1 MKIGGIISLIL
12 GVLNLIIGIG
22 GLSTQYADQAGG
34 KIGFGIGAIVLGI
47 YLLNR
52 ANKKKEEQQEKD
64 DMEKFQQEGSDSI
77 F

>member
-1 MKIGGIISLIL
+1 MKIGGIISLII
-12 GVLNLIIGIG
+12 GVVNLIIGIG

-52 ANKKKEEQQEKD
+52 AKKKKEEQLEKD
-64 DMEKFQQEGSDSI
+64 KWNKGQ
-77 F
+77 

>member
-1 MKIGGIISLIL
+1 MKVGGIIALIF

-22 GLSTQYADQAGG
+22 ALSSKYADQAGG

-52 ANKKKEEQQEKD
+52 ANQKKEEQNKKD
-64 DMEKFQQEGSDSI
+64 DWSNGKN
-77 F
+77 

>member
-1 MKIGGIISLIL
+1 MKIGGVISLIL

-22 GLSTQYADQAGG
+22 GLSTQYADQASG
-34 KIGFGIGAIVLGI
+34 KIGFGIGAIVLGV

-64 DMEKFQQEGSDSI
+64 KWNKSQ
-77 F
+77 

>member
-1 MKIGGIISLIL
+1 MKVGGIISLIF

-22 GLSTQYADQAGG
+22 GLSTQYADQASG

-52 ANKKKEEQQEKD
+52 ANQKKEEQMEKD
-64 DMEKFQQEGSDSI
+64 KWNNGN
-77 F
+77 

>member
-1 MKIGGIISLIL
+1 MKVGGIIALIF

-22 GLSTQYADQAGG
+22 ALSSEYADQAGG

-52 ANKKKEEQQEKD
+52 ANQKKEEQNKKD
-64 DMEKFQQEGSDSI
+64 DWSNGKN
-77 F
+77 

>member
-1 MKIGGIISLIL
+1 MKVGGIIALIF

-22 GLSTQYADQAGG
+22 ALSSQYADQAGG

-52 ANKKKEEQQEKD
+52 ANQKKEEQNEK
-64 DMEKFQQEGSDSI
+64 EKWSNGKN
-77 F
+77 

>member
-1 MKIGGIISLIL
+1 MKVGGIIALIF

-22 GLSTQYADQAGG
+22 GLSTQYADQASG

-52 ANKKKEEQQEKD
+52 ANKKKEEQKEKD
-64 DMEKFQQEGSDSI
+64 KWNNGN
-77 F
+77 

>member
-1 MKIGGIISLIL
+1 MKIGGIIALIF

-52 ANKKKEEQQEKD
+52 ANKKKEEQKDKEKWNS
-64 DMEKFQQEGSDSI
+64 GN
-77 F
+77 

>member
-1 MKIGGIISLIL
+1 MKIGGIIALIF

-22 GLSTQYADQAGG
+22 ALSSEYADQAGG

-52 ANKKKEEQQEKD
+52 ANQKKEEQNEKD
-64 DMEKFQQEGSDSI
+64 KWSNGKN
-77 F
+77 

>member
-1 MKIGGIISLIL
+1 MKVGGIIALIF

-22 GLSTQYADQAGG
+22 ALSSEYADQAGG

-52 ANKKKEEQQEKD
+52 ANQKKEEQNEKD
-64 DMEKFQQEGSDSI
+64 KWSNGKN
-77 F
+77 